1 MYSQSLLEP
10 VAMCYHLCITD
21 KSNVLAES
29 SSVFLTFLLIC
40 AALTLFLL

>member
-29 SSVFLTFLLIC
+29 SSVF
-40 AALTLFLL
+40 